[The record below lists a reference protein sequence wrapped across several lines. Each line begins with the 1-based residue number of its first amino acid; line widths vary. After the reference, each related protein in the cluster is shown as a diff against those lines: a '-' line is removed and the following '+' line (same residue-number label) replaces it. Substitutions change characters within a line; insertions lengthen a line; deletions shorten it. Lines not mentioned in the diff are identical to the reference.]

1 MGINSKTSNF
11 NYIYHKKKIKMKSFI
26 LLLSICFATSLF
38 AENVE
43 SKMIQ
48 KEITIIS
55 DCEIVS
61 LLGNSIELKT
71 VIDLDVHPKIGDSAQ
86 AIINSIYTDEKGYRA
101 LDTKTFSLV
110 FLESLKSDTK
120 LIKHFTLS
128 GDINYIKSKYKVGES
143 IPLQWKT
150 TTEVEHYTERDL
162 NGNIKSEGYYI
173 DGLPVGEEKLINK
186 DGHLVVSSTSIGY
199 YHGTSTE
206 YDNGIK
212 IMETNWF
219 MGEKFGP
226 LTEWY
231 LNGKIKSKTY
241 YIDDTAEGL
250 NELFYENGQLLQ
262 KRYFYGGKKHGQDY
276 YYYENGNLEDDAHYK
291 NGEFHG
297 LCTKYYENGNIKFQ
311 AYYNHNVVD
320 GDYIRNYESGKKE
333 VKTSF
338 IKGKLNGSYIDFYE
352 NGKKKSKGN
361 YLNGDK
367 IGKWVYWDKNGKKT
381 VKKFN

>member
-1 MGINSKTSNF
+1 
-11 NYIYHKKKIKMKSFI
+11 
-26 LLLSICFATSLF
+26 
-38 AENVE
+38 
-43 SKMIQ
+43 MIQ

-55 DCEIVS
+55 ECEIVS

-71 VIDLDVHPKIGDSAQ
+71 VLDLNVHPKTADSAK
-86 AIINSIYTDEKGYRA
+86 AIINSIYTNEKGYRA
-101 LDTKTFSLV
+101 LNQKVYSLY

-128 GDINYIKSKYKVGES
+128 GDIAYIKQNFKVGES
-143 IPLQWKT
+143 IPISWKT
-150 TTEVEHYTERDL
+150 TTEVEHYIEKD
-162 NGNIKSEGYYI
+162 GSGKIIAEGYYI
-173 DGLPVGEEKLINK
+173 DGLPVGEEKVINK
-186 DGHLVVSSTSIGY
+186 KGHLVVSNNSTGY
-199 YHGTSTE
+199 YHGVTKVF
-206 YDNGIK
+206 DNGIK
-212 IMETNWF
+212 IREINWF
-219 MGEKFGP
+219 MGEKFGS
-226 LTEWY
+226 LTEWH
-231 LNGKIKSKTY
+231 LNGQVKSKTN

-276 YYYENGNLEDDAHYK
+276 YYYENGNLQDDAHYK

-311 AYYNHNVVD
+311 ANYEHNVVN
-320 GDYIRNYESGKKE
+320 GNYIRNYESGKKE
-333 VKTSF
+333 VKTNF

-367 IGKWVYWDKNGKKT
+367 IGKWIYWDENGKKT
-381 VKKFN
+381 IEKF